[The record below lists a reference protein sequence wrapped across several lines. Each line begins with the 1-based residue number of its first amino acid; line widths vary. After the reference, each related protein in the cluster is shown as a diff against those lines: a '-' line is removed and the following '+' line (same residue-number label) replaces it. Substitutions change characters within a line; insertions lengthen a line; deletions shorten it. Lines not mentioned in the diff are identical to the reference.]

1 MKKLKNVAQL
11 FLALAITITSI
22 FSNAFV
28 VFADAN
34 PNAGKVTATKTAER
48 IGDETSRSAKV
59 KITVSG
65 NPYTITT
72 QKDREIV
79 LVLDASGSMNDK
91 IGKSETKISA
101 LKDAAQKFIGDL
113 LTEENA
119 GKIKIGV
126 VWYSDKE
133 NTSESGV
140 CGLNDNAT
148 TLKNCVSGK
157 TAKGGTNVQ
166 LGISKAKDLF
176 TKADNEK
183 SLIVLSDGV
192 PTYYNDKNGIEH
204 GHGSVD
210 THEDL
215 YAYDFVATK
224 NYQNNLG
231 QNVADGYIDYYD
243 YKSEETYRCE
253 YVGYRR
259 NNWGKITYESET
271 CQDGFYMKPSEAAK
285 KETDSFNGKIYSIGF
300 GITTTDWR
308 GNTVTNEEAQ
318 NFLKSIVKNGGS
330 YFDASDTAKLNEA
343 FAAVSKDMEIV
354 AKDLT
359 IKDVVPSTFTV
370 DENDLKQRYGN
381 NVTITKDENTKETII
396 TYKFAE
402 LSSKKSEELTFNVT
416 ANEDYYGSMYT
427 NNGATVTGT
436 AADGNKFYEN
446 VDGKINENLIDPVAP
461 IASRTKDDNYD
472 TETNKELVVDAS
484 DGITSN
490 DYNGKQEDEA
500 KSVLDEIIIVNKTK
514 YGSLELNQDGSLK
527 YNPNTNF
534 RGTDNFKYYIKTTI
548 TDKNGNKTYAKSDV
562 ATVTIN
568 VKGVKATYTVNYL
581 EKGTNTKVADSKTIS
596 KNANNEDLY
605 IGDKVTE
612 YALTLNNYN
621 LVSNSQESIT
631 LAKEENV
638 INFYYELKD
647 SKIVVHYVE
656 KDTNIKLADDDTFDG
671 KVTETKVINAKDIK
685 DYVVVGSKTQEAVFD
700 LTTNEY
706 TFRYEKAESA
716 GAVAHH
722 YIIDNNGKKTDRK
735 LFNDDEVNGKIGVSF
750 SFNPKTEGLGDYE
763 YVESEGKVS
772 GTLTSEKQEAIFY
785 YQLKMTDVTIRY
797 VTIKDGNVIDL
808 INPVKD
814 TGRIN
819 DNYTAN
825 AKDENDNK
833 VFANYNLESATE
845 QTIKLKNSDNTIT
858 FIYSLKDAKIIVHYV
873 EKGTNKTLA
882 PDKEFNGKVTDKYN
896 VSAINIPKYTA
907 VDTTSYNGEYTLE
920 TKEYTFY
927 YEKNESA
934 GAIAHHYII
943 DKNGNKTTDKL
954 FEDDTISGKLDEEYS
969 FSAKTDLGAYEFVES
984 TGKVSGILTEK
995 VQEAIFYYRLQD
1007 SKIIV
1012 HYVEKGTDKTLAP
1025 DSELNGKVTE
1035 EFNINAIDIP
1045 KYKAVDQTSYT
1056 GKFTVEPKE
1065 YTFYYEKL
1073 DSAGAI
1079 AHHYIIDENGNK
1091 TTDKLFKDDVATGK
1105 LDDKFSFSA
1114 HTDLG
1119 DYELVESTGKISGIL
1134 TEEVQEAK
1142 FYYRLKS
1149 AKVIVHHYEEGT
1161 TIKIADDETIDGK
1174 VSKDYTTKEAN
1185 VIGYVLVETPQN
1197 ASGKF
1202 TEEVTEVIYYY
1213 KKDMGKVITRYV
1225 DEDGKILLDE
1235 TTTNGQVGTDYQT
1248 SPATITD
1255 YELKNVIGEEK
1266 GKYTKENIIVT
1277 YVYEYVMGQ
1286 GGDDT
1291 SITLEEPEIPYTG
1304 IDSENY
1310 ILEYSLMGTSIL
1322 GIALLLILKKKFN

>member
-79 LVLDASGSMNDK
+79 LVLDASGSMNEGISGSRKNK
-91 IGKSETKISA
+91 IEA
-101 LKDAAQKFIGDL
+101 LKDAANNFIDSL
-113 LTEENA
+113 LTEENT
-119 GKIKIGV
+119 GKVKIGV
-126 VWYSDKE
+126 VWYSDSAKKDV
-133 NTSESGV
+133 S
-140 CGLNDNAT
+140 CGLSDSKEKLRA
-148 TLKNCVSGK
+148 CVNKGVSN
-157 TAKGGTNVQ
+157 GGTNVQ
-166 LGISKAKDLF
+166 MGIKIGKSLFSKN
-176 TKADNEK
+176 DNEQ
-183 SLIVLSDGV
+183 SLIVLSDGE
-192 PTYYNDKNGIEH
+192 PTYYSTFVDNKEYLHGTGQADEHEGMRESNFNPTSDIYVLNNNYVKDGYVTFTDTKDGKIFKCQARGYYSEFLFSYIYNGYEL
-204 GHGSVD
+204 VD
-210 THEDL
+210 TCPGL
-215 YAYDFVATK
+215 K
-224 NYQNNLG
+224 
-231 QNVADGYIDYYD
+231 
-243 YKSEETYRCE
+243 K
-253 YVGYRR
+253 
-259 NNWGKITYESET
+259 
-271 CQDGFYMKPSEAAK
+271 KPSEAAK
-285 KETDSFNGKIYSIGF
+285 EEADSFNGKIYSIGF
-300 GITTTDWR
+300 GITTTDR
-308 GNTVTNEEAQ
+308 HGNVSTNQAAET
-318 NFLKSIVKNGGS
+318 FLSSLVKNGGV
-330 YFDASDTAKLNEA
+330 YFDASDSDKLNEA
-343 FAAVSKDMEIV
+343 FAAVSKDIEVV

-359 IKDVVPSTFTV
+359 IRDVVPGTFTV
-370 DENDLKQRYGN
+370 DKVALKEKYGN
-381 NVTITKDENTKETII
+381 AVEIIEEKDQTII
-396 TYKFAE
+396 IYKFNE
-402 LSSKKSEELTFNVT
+402 LSSKEPEELEFTVT
-416 ANEDYYGSMYT
+416 ANDNYYGSMYT

-436 AADGNKFYEN
+436 ASDGNKFYEN
-446 VDGKINENLIDPVAP
+446 VDGKISEDLIDPVAP
-461 IASRTKDDNYD
+461 IASRTNDDKYD
-472 TETNKELVVDAS
+472 TETNKELVVNAI
-484 DGITSN
+484 DGIKSN
-490 DYNGKQEDEA
+490 DYNGKKEDEA
-500 KSVLDEIIIVNKTK
+500 KSVLDEIIIVNETK

-568 VKGVKATYTVNYL
+568 VKGVTATYTVNYL

-631 LAKEENV
+631 LAKEGNI

-656 KDTNIKLADDDTFDG
+656 KDTNTKLVDDDTFDG

-685 DYVVVGSKTQEAVFD
+685 DYVVVGSKTQEAEFD

-706 TFRYEKAESA
+706 TFYYEKAESA

-722 YIIDNNGKKTDRK
+722 YIIDNKGNKTTTE
-735 LFNDDEVNGKIGVSF
+735 LFKDDVVNGKIGVSF

-763 YVESEGKVS
+763 YIESEGKVS

-873 EKGTNKTLA
+873 EKETNKTLA
-882 PDKEFNGKVTDKYN
+882 PDKEFNGKVTNKYN

-943 DKNGNKTTDKL
+943 DENGNKTTDKL
-954 FEDDTISGKLDEEYS
+954 FEDDTISGKLDDEFS
-969 FSAKTDLGAYEFVES
+969 FSAKTNLGAYEFVES
-984 TGKVSGILTEK
+984 TGKV
-995 VQEAIFYYRLQD
+995 
-1007 SKIIV
+1007 
-1012 HYVEKGTDKTLAP
+1012 
-1025 DSELNGKVTE
+1025 
-1035 EFNINAIDIP
+1035 
-1045 KYKAVDQTSYT
+1045 
-1056 GKFTVEPKE
+1056 
-1065 YTFYYEKL
+1065 
-1073 DSAGAI
+1073 
-1079 AHHYIIDENGNK
+1079 
-1091 TTDKLFKDDVATGK
+1091 
-1105 LDDKFSFSA
+1105 
-1114 HTDLG
+1114 
-1119 DYELVESTGKISGIL
+1119 SGIL

-1161 TIKIADDETIDGK
+1161 TIKVADDETIDGK

-1185 VIGYVLVETPQN
+1185 VIGYVLVEIPQN
-1197 ASGKF
+1197 ATGKF

-1266 GKYTKENIIVT
+1266 GKYTKEDIIVT

-1291 SITLEEPEIPYTG
+1291 FVTPEEPEIPYTG

>member
-1 MKKLKNVAQL
+1 MKKLKNLGQL
-11 FLALAITITSI
+11 LMALVITITSV
-22 FSNAFV
+22 FGNAFV

-34 PNAGKVTATKTAER
+34 PDAGKVTATKTAER

-65 NPYTITT
+65 NPYTVNT

-79 LVLDASGSMNDK
+79 LVLDASGSMNDEISGSSKNK
-91 IGKSETKISA
+91 IET
-101 LKDAAQKFIGDL
+101 LKDAAENFIDSL

-126 VWYSDKE
+126 VWYAEKANTFASNACPLSDKAE
-133 NTSESGV
+133 
-140 CGLNDNAT
+140 
-148 TLKNCVSGK
+148 TLKACVSSK
-157 TAKGGTNVQ
+157 NANGGTNVQ
-166 LGISKAKDLF
+166 LGISIAKDLF
-176 TKADNEK
+176 TDADNEK
-183 SLIVLSDGV
+183 SLIVLSDGE
-192 PTYYNDKNGIEH
+192 PTLYNDAKGNEH
-204 GHGSVD
+204 GDGQVD
-210 THEDL
+210 AHETISRGR
-215 YAYDFVATK
+215 FEATK
-224 NYQNNLG
+224 TYKNDQG
-231 QNVADGYIDYYD
+231 QRVSDGYIDYYD
-243 YKSEETYRCE
+243 HISDETYRCE

-259 NNWGKITYESET
+259 VMGETTYESRT
-271 CQDGFYMKPSEAAK
+271 CPDGFNMKPSEAAQ
-285 KETDSFNGKIYSIGF
+285 KEAASFKGKIYSIGF
-300 GITTTDWR
+300 GITTKDWR
-308 GNTVTNEEAQ
+308 GNTITNEAAES
-318 NFLKSIVKNGGS
+318 FLRSIVKNGGR
-330 YFDASDTAKLNEA
+330 YFDASDSAKLNEA
-343 FAAVSKDMEIV
+343 FAAVSKDMDVV

-359 IKDVVPSTFTV
+359 IRDVVPGTFTV
-370 DENDLKQRYGN
+370 DKVALKEKYGDD
-381 NVTITKDENTKETII
+381 VEIIEEEEQTII
-396 TYKFAE
+396 IYKFNE
-402 LSSKKSEELTFNVT
+402 LSSNKPEELEFTVT
-416 ANEDYYGSMYT
+416 AKDDYYGSMYT
-427 NNGATVTGT
+427 NSEATVTGT
-436 AADGNKFYEN
+436 ASDGNKFYEN
-446 VDGKINENLIDPVAP
+446 VDGKISEDLINPVAP

-490 DYNGKQEDEA
+490 DYNGKQEDGETT
-500 KSVLDEIIIVNKTK
+500 VLDEIIIVIDTK
-514 YGSLELNQDGSLK
+514 YGSLDLKQDGSLR
-527 YNPNTNF
+527 YNPNLNF
-534 RGTDNFKYYIKTTI
+534 RGSDKFTYYIKTTI

-581 EKGTNTKVADSKTIS
+581 EKGTNNSVAPSKSVSTNTS
-596 KNANNEDLY
+596 GEDLY

-612 YALTLNNYN
+612 DALTLNNYN
-621 LVSNSQESIT
+621 LVSNSLETIT
-631 LAKEENV
+631 LNNKENV

-647 SKIVVHYVE
+647 AKIIVHHKE
-656 KDTNIKLADDDTFDG
+656 QGTGITLADDDIFDG
-671 KVTETKVINAKDIK
+671 KATKTKVINAKNIT
-685 DYVVVGSKTQEAVFD
+685 DYVVVGSETQDAVFAIP
-700 LTTNEY
+700 TNEY
-706 TFRYEKAESA
+706 TFCYEKAESA

-825 AKDENDNK
+825 AKDEKDNK
-833 VFANYNLESATE
+833 VFANYNLDSAKE
-845 QTIKLKNSDNTIT
+845 QTIQLTRSDNVIT
-858 FIYSLKDAKIIVHYV
+858 FYYSLKDTKII
-873 EKGTNKTLA
+873 
-882 PDKEFNGKVTDKYN
+882 
-896 VSAINIPKYTA
+896 I
-907 VDTTSYNGEYTLE
+907 
-920 TKEYTFY
+920 
-927 YEKNESA
+927 
-934 GAIAHHYII
+934 
-943 DKNGNKTTDKL
+943 
-954 FEDDTISGKLDEEYS
+954 
-969 FSAKTDLGAYEFVES
+969 
-984 TGKVSGILTEK
+984 
-995 VQEAIFYYRLQD
+995 
-1007 SKIIV
+1007 

-1035 EFNINAIDIP
+1035 KFNISAIDIP
-1045 KYKAVDQTSYT
+1045 KYKAVDKTSYT

-1119 DYELVESTGKISGIL
+1119 DYEFVESEGAISGIL
-1134 TEEVQEAK
+1134 TDGVQKAK

-1161 TIKIADDETIDGK
+1161 TIKVADDETIDGK

-1185 VIGYVLVETPQN
+1185 VIGYVLVEIPQN
-1197 ASGKF
+1197 ATGKF

-1225 DEDGKILLDE
+1225 DEEGKVLLEE

-1286 GGDDT
+1286 GGNDT
-1291 SITLEEPEIPYTG
+1291 SITPEEPEIPYTG

>member
-91 IGKSETKISA
+91 IKGKDGKQTTKIEA
-101 LKDAAQKFIGDL
+101 LKDAANNFIDSL
-113 LTEENA
+113 LTEESA
-119 GKIKIGV
+119 GKVKIGV
-126 VWYSDKE
+126 VWYDDSAKKDV
-133 NTSESGV
+133 S
-140 CGLNDNAT
+140 CGLSDSKEKLRA
-148 TLKNCVSGK
+148 CVNKGVSDG
-157 TAKGGTNVQ
+157 GGTNVQ
-166 LGISKAKDLF
+166 MGIKIGKSLFSKN
-176 TKADNEK
+176 DNEQ
-183 SLIVLSDGV
+183 SLIVLSDGE
-192 PTYYNDKNGIEH
+192 PTFYSTFGDTEEYLHGTGKADEH
-204 GHGSVD
+204 ERMRESYFKPTSDIYV
-210 THEDL
+210 L
-215 YAYDFVATK
+215 NN
-224 NYQNNLG
+224 NY
-231 QNVADGYIDYYD
+231 VKDGYVTFTDTEDGETFNCQARGYY
-243 YKSEETYRCE
+243 SEFLFSYIYEGYE
-253 YVGYRR
+253 LVG
-259 NNWGKITYESET
+259 T
-271 CQDGFYMKPSEAAK
+271 CPGLKKKPSEAAK
-285 KETDSFNGKIYSIGF
+285 EEADSFNGKIYSIGF
-300 GITTTDWR
+300 GITTTDR
-308 GNTVTNEEAQ
+308 HGNVSTNQAAET
-318 NFLKSIVKNGGS
+318 FLSSLVKNGGV
-330 YFDASDTAKLNEA
+330 YFDASDSDKLNEA
-343 FAAVSKDMEIV
+343 FAAVSKDIEVV

-359 IKDVVPSTFTV
+359 IRDVVPGTFTV
-370 DENDLKQRYGN
+370 DKVALKEKYGN
-381 NVTITKDENTKETII
+381 AVEIIEEKDQTII
-396 TYKFAE
+396 IYKFNE
-402 LSSKKSEELTFNVT
+402 LSSKEPEELEFTVT
-416 ANEDYYGSMYT
+416 ANDNYYGSMYT

-436 AADGNKFYEN
+436 ASDGNKFYEN
-446 VDGKINENLIDPVAP
+446 VDGKISEDLIDPVAP

-621 LVSNSQESIT
+621 LVSNNQESIT
-631 LAKEENV
+631 LAKEGNV

-685 DYVVVGSKTQEAVFD
+685 DYVVVGSKTQEAEFD

-716 GAVAHH
+716 GAVAYH

-735 LFNDDEVNGKIGVSF
+735 LFNDDEVTGKIGTPFSF
-750 SFNPKTEGLGDYE
+750 SPKTEGLGDYE
-763 YVESEGKVS
+763 FVESEGTTS
-772 GTLTSEKQEAIFY
+772 GTLSSTRQEAAFY

-797 VTIKDGNVIDL
+797 VTIKDGNAIDL

-814 TGRIN
+814 SGRIN

-833 VFANYNLESATE
+833 VFTNYNLESATE

-858 FIYSLKDAKIIVHYV
+858 FIYSLKDAK
-873 EKGTNKTLA
+873 
-882 PDKEFNGKVTDKYN
+882 
-896 VSAINIPKYTA
+896 
-907 VDTTSYNGEYTLE
+907 
-920 TKEYTFY
+920 
-927 YEKNESA
+927 
-934 GAIAHHYII
+934 
-943 DKNGNKTTDKL
+943 
-954 FEDDTISGKLDEEYS
+954 
-969 FSAKTDLGAYEFVES
+969 
-984 TGKVSGILTEK
+984 
-995 VQEAIFYYRLQD
+995 
-1007 SKIIV
+1007 
-1012 HYVEKGTDKTLAP
+1012 
-1025 DSELNGKVTE
+1025 
-1035 EFNINAIDIP
+1035 
-1045 KYKAVDQTSYT
+1045 
-1056 GKFTVEPKE
+1056 
-1065 YTFYYEKL
+1065 
-1073 DSAGAI
+1073 
-1079 AHHYIIDENGNK
+1079 
-1091 TTDKLFKDDVATGK
+1091 
-1105 LDDKFSFSA
+1105 
-1114 HTDLG
+1114 
-1119 DYELVESTGKISGIL
+1119 
-1134 TEEVQEAK
+1134 
-1142 FYYRLKS
+1142 
-1149 AKVIVHHYEEGT
+1149 VIVHHYEEGT
-1161 TIKIADDETIDGK
+1161 TIKVADDETIDGK

-1185 VIGYVLVETPQN
+1185 VIGYVLVEIPQN
-1197 ASGKF
+1197 ATGKF

-1248 SPATITD
+1248 SPATITN

-1266 GKYTKENIIVT
+1266 GKYTKEDIIVT

-1291 SITLEEPEIPYTG
+1291 FVTPEEPEIPYTG

-1310 ILEYSLMGTSIL
+1310 IIEYSLMGTSIL

>member
-79 LVLDASGSMNDK
+79 LVLDASGSMDNGISGSNK
-91 IGKSETKISA
+91 NRIET
-101 LKDAAQKFIGDL
+101 LKDAAENFIDSL

-119 GKIKIGV
+119 GKIKIGI
-126 VWYSDKE
+126 VWYSDKD
-133 NTSESGV
+133 NTNKSEV

-166 LGISKAKDLF
+166 LGISMAKDLF

-224 NYQNNLG
+224 NYQNNFG

-259 NNWGKITYESET
+259 NNWGKITYKSET

-359 IKDVVPSTFTV
+359 IRDVVPGTFTV
-370 DENDLKQRYGN
+370 DKVALKEKYGN
-381 NVTITKDENTKETII
+381 AVEIIEEKDQTII
-396 TYKFAE
+396 IYKFNE
-402 LSSKKSEELTFNVT
+402 LSSKEPEELEFTVT
-416 ANEDYYGSMYT
+416 ANDNYYGSMYT

-436 AADGNKFYEN
+436 ASDGNKFYEN
-446 VDGKINENLIDPVAP
+446 VDGKISEDLIDPVAP
-461 IASRTKDDNYD
+461 IASRTNDDKYD
-472 TETNKELVVDAS
+472 TETNKELVVNAI
-484 DGITSN
+484 DGIKSN
-490 DYNGKQEDEA
+490 DYNGKKEDEA
-500 KSVLDEIIIVNKTK
+500 KSVLDEIIIVNETK

-631 LAKEENV
+631 LAKEGNV

-647 SKIVVHYVE
+647 SKIVVHHRE
-656 KDTNIKLADDDTFDG
+656 KGTDKKLADDDTFTG
-671 KVTETKVINAKDIK
+671 KVTEKRDIFSKDIK
-685 DYVVVGSKTQEAVFD
+685 DYVVVGSKTQEAEFD

-706 TFRYEKAESA
+706 TFHYEKAESA
-716 GAVAHH
+716 GAVAYH

-735 LFNDDEVNGKIGVSF
+735 LFNDDEVTGKIGTPFSF
-750 SFNPKTEGLGDYE
+750 SPKTEGLGDYE
-763 YVESEGKVS
+763 FVESEGTTS
-772 GTLTSEKQEAIFY
+772 GTLSSTRQEAAFY

-797 VTIKDGNVIDL
+797 VTIKDGNAIDL

-814 TGRIN
+814 SGRIN

-833 VFANYNLESATE
+833 VFTNYNLESATE

-858 FIYSLKDAKIIVHYV
+858 FIYSLKDAK
-873 EKGTNKTLA
+873 
-882 PDKEFNGKVTDKYN
+882 
-896 VSAINIPKYTA
+896 
-907 VDTTSYNGEYTLE
+907 
-920 TKEYTFY
+920 
-927 YEKNESA
+927 
-934 GAIAHHYII
+934 
-943 DKNGNKTTDKL
+943 
-954 FEDDTISGKLDEEYS
+954 
-969 FSAKTDLGAYEFVES
+969 
-984 TGKVSGILTEK
+984 
-995 VQEAIFYYRLQD
+995 
-1007 SKIIV
+1007 
-1012 HYVEKGTDKTLAP
+1012 
-1025 DSELNGKVTE
+1025 
-1035 EFNINAIDIP
+1035 
-1045 KYKAVDQTSYT
+1045 
-1056 GKFTVEPKE
+1056 
-1065 YTFYYEKL
+1065 
-1073 DSAGAI
+1073 
-1079 AHHYIIDENGNK
+1079 
-1091 TTDKLFKDDVATGK
+1091 
-1105 LDDKFSFSA
+1105 
-1114 HTDLG
+1114 
-1119 DYELVESTGKISGIL
+1119 
-1134 TEEVQEAK
+1134 
-1142 FYYRLKS
+1142 
-1149 AKVIVHHYEEGT
+1149 VIVHHYEEGT
-1161 TIKIADDETIDGK
+1161 TIKVADDETIDGK

-1266 GKYTKENIIVT
+1266 GKYTKEDIIVT

-1291 SITLEEPEIPYTG
+1291 FVTPEEPEIPYTG

-1310 ILEYSLMGTSIL
+1310 ILEYSLIGTSIL